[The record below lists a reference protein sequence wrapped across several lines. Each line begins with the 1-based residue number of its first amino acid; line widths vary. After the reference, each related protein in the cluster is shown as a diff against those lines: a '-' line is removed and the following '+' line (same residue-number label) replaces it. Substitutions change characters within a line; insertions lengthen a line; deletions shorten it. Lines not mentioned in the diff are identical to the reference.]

1 MRSLLQ
7 KLFFLVVPAIILLSQ
22 KVFAMAPIM
31 PLDEVR
37 SGMSGVGYTV
47 IDYRGVIEPFD
58 VDIVGVMGGSGKGS
72 TSMIMARASGALM
85 ERTGGVLQGMS
96 GSPIYVDGRLIG
108 ALAIGYKETSPYTFF
123 ITPIENMLKIWEM
136 PDKRAFDKPAVFVDR
151 KPTENQTSNE
161 NQTSTESQN
170 SDEKSSTENKTSDEN
185 TSSDEITKPT
195 ENDSDLDDL
204 GEEKIAIFFNGFDN
218 NGLDFLKKELTPLG
232 FKNFYAAPAAGSRTI
247 VNHNASLVPGAP
259 FGVAVICGDFTLG
272 ATGTVTAVD
281 NEKIIGFGHSFAHAG
296 NVNYFMTDATV
307 IGPLQGTTSGG
318 MRIASTG
325 DIIGRINQDRDAGVS
340 GILGKFPNVV
350 PITVRV
356 KNNSLNTVDT
366 YNASI
371 AYNENLLPK
380 LSVTIAYGALSK
392 SMDSLAEA
400 TVDVNFDIKTN
411 VTENGLIS
419 RRNMFYNDTDVGQ
432 VAIIELLQALNLVC
446 SNVTNES
453 DIFNIEVNMEVD
465 QERKSAS
472 LVSAVPDK
480 KDVKPGQTVNFAVT
494 LQPYR
499 KPTET
504 INIPYTIPLATRE
517 GTLTLDIHGG
527 AIIPTTQTAPTGIIT
542 PSTEPPAKEYERR
555 IKNFINAGRTNQIVI
570 EPTAIPAP
578 KTEKELKQA
587 LESAK
592 KAQERVL
599 KSGRKN
605 SAPQSQKFDADYI
618 IDNVI
623 QVSVN
628 VGKL

>member
-22 KVFAMAPIM
+22 KVFAMAQIM

-47 IDYRGVIEPFD
+47 IDYRGAIEPFD
-58 VDIVGVMGGSGKGS
+58 VDIVGVTGGSGKGV
-72 TSMIMARASGALM
+72 TSLIMARASGALM

-96 GSPIYVDGRLIG
+96 GSPIYVDGKLIG

-123 ITPIENMLKIWEM
+123 ITPIENMLKIWDM
-136 PDKRAFDKPAVFVDR
+136 PDNRAFERPAVFVNR
-151 KPTENQTSNE
+151 KTPVENQTSA
-161 NQTSTESQN
+161 ESP
-170 SDEKSSTENKTSDEN
+170 TSDEN
-185 TSSDEITKPT
+185 INST
-195 ENDSDLDDL
+195 ENNSTENNSVEVTTSTETDDGLNDL
-204 GEEKIAIFFNGFDN
+204 GEEKTAIFFNGFDN
-218 NGLDFLKKELTPLG
+218 NGLDFLKRELEPLG
-232 FKNFYAAPAAGSRTI
+232 FKDFYAAPAAGSRTI
-247 VNHNASLVPGAP
+247 INHNATLVPGAP

-281 NEKIIGFGHSFAHAG
+281 NERIIGFGHSFAHAG

-318 MRIASTG
+318 MRITSTG

-380 LSVTIAYGALSK
+380 LGVTVAYSALSK
-392 SMDSLAEA
+392 SMDSLSEA
-400 TVDVNFDIKTN
+400 TVTVNFDVKTN
-411 VTENGLIS
+411 AIESGSIS
-419 RRNMFYNDTDVGQ
+419 RQNMFYNDTDVGQ

-446 SNVTNES
+446 GNVTNES

-527 AIIPTTQTAPTGIIT
+527 AIIPTAQATPTGIIT
-542 PSTEPPAKEYERR
+542 PSTESPAKEYERR
-555 IKNFINAGRTNQIVI
+555 IKNFINAGRTNQIVV
-570 EPTAIPAP
+570 EPTLTPAP

-605 SAPQSQKFDADYI
+605 SAPQTQKFDADYI

>member
-22 KVFAMAPIM
+22 KVFAMAQIM

-58 VDIVGVMGGSGKGS
+58 VDIVGVTGGSGKGV
-72 TSMIMARASGALM
+72 TSLIMARASGALM

-96 GSPIYVDGRLIG
+96 GSPIYVDGKLIG

-123 ITPIENMLKIWEM
+123 ITPIENMLKIWDM
-136 PDKRAFDKPAVFVDR
+136 PDNRAFERPAVFVNR
-151 KPTENQTSNE
+151 KTPVENQTSA
-161 NQTSTESQN
+161 ESP
-170 SDEKSSTENKTSDEN
+170 TSDEN
-185 TSSDEITKPT
+185 INST
-195 ENDSDLDDL
+195 ENNSTENNSVEVTTSTETDDGLNDL
-204 GEEKIAIFFNGFDN
+204 GEEKTAIFFNGFDN
-218 NGLDFLKKELTPLG
+218 NGLDFLKRELEPLG
-232 FKNFYAAPAAGSRTI
+232 FKDFYAAPAAGSRTI
-247 VNHNASLVPGAP
+247 INHNATLVPGAP

-281 NEKIIGFGHSFAHAG
+281 NERIIGFGHSFAHAG

-318 MRIASTG
+318 MRITSTG

-356 KNNSLNTVDT
+356 KNNSLNTIDT

-380 LSVTIAYGALSK
+380 LGVTVAYSALSK
-392 SMDSLAEA
+392 SMDSLSEA
-400 TVDVNFDIKTN
+400 TVTVKS
-411 VTENGLIS
+411 GSIS
-419 RRNMFYNDTDVGQ
+419 RQNMFYNDTDVGQ

-446 SNVTNES
+446 GNVTNES

-527 AIIPTTQTAPTGIIT
+527 AIIPTAQATPTGIIT
-542 PSTEPPAKEYERR
+542 PSTESPAKEYERR
-555 IKNFINAGRTNQIVI
+555 IKNFINAGRTNQIVV
-570 EPTAIPAP
+570 EPTLTPAP

-605 SAPQSQKFDADYI
+605 SAPQTQKFDADYI

>member
-22 KVFAMAPIM
+22 KVFAMAQIM

-58 VDIVGVMGGSGKGS
+58 VDIVGVTGGSGKGV
-72 TSMIMARASGALM
+72 TSLIMARASGALM

-96 GSPIYVDGRLIG
+96 GSPIYVDGKLIG

-123 ITPIENMLKIWEM
+123 ITPIENMLKIWDM
-136 PDKRAFDKPAVFVDR
+136 PDNRAFERPAVFVNR
-151 KPTENQTSNE
+151 KTPVENQTSA
-161 NQTSTESQN
+161 ESP
-170 SDEKSSTENKTSDEN
+170 TSDEN
-185 TSSDEITKPT
+185 INST
-195 ENDSDLDDL
+195 ENNSTENNSVEVTTSTETDDGLNDL
-204 GEEKIAIFFNGFDN
+204 GEEKTAIFFNGFDN
-218 NGLDFLKKELTPLG
+218 NGLDFLKRELEPLG
-232 FKNFYAAPAAGSRTI
+232 FKDFYAAPAAGSRTI
-247 VNHNASLVPGAP
+247 INHNATLVPGAP

-281 NEKIIGFGHSFAHAG
+281 NERIIGFGHSFAHAG

-318 MRIASTG
+318 MRITSTG

-380 LSVTIAYGALSK
+380 LGVTVAYSALSK
-392 SMDSLAEA
+392 SMDSLSEA
-400 TVDVNFDIKTN
+400 TVTVNFDVKTN
-411 VTENGLIS
+411 AIESGSIS
-419 RRNMFYNDTDVGQ
+419 RQNMFYNDTDVGQ

-446 SNVTNES
+446 GNVTNES

-527 AIIPTTQTAPTGIIT
+527 AIIPTAQATPTGIIT
-542 PSTEPPAKEYERR
+542 PSTESPAKEYERR
-555 IKNFINAGRTNQIVI
+555 IKNFINAGRTNQIVV
-570 EPTAIPAP
+570 EPTLTPAP

-605 SAPQSQKFDADYI
+605 SAPQTQKFDADYI

>member
-22 KVFAMAPIM
+22 KVFAMAQIM

-47 IDYRGVIEPFD
+47 IDYRGIIEPFD
-58 VDIVGVMGGSGKGS
+58 VDIVGVTGGSGKGV
-72 TSMIMARASGALM
+72 TSLIMARASGALM

-96 GSPIYVDGRLIG
+96 GSPIYIDGKLIG

-123 ITPIENMLKIWEM
+123 ITPIENMLKIWDM
-136 PDKRAFDKPAVFVDR
+136 PDNRALDKPAVFVDR
-151 KPTENQTSNE
+151 KTPVE
-161 NQTSTESQN
+161 NQTSTESP
-170 SDEKSSTENKTSDEN
+170 TSDEN
-185 TSSDEITKPT
+185 INST
-195 ENDSDLDDL
+195 ENNSTENNSVEVTTSTETDASLNDL
-204 GEEKIAIFFNGFDN
+204 GEEKTAIFFNGFDN
-218 NGLDFLKKELTPLG
+218 NGLDFLKKELEPLG
-232 FKNFYAAPAAGSRTI
+232 FKDFYAAPAAGSRTI
-247 VNHNASLVPGAP
+247 INHNATLVPGAP

-281 NEKIIGFGHSFAHAG
+281 NERIIGFGHSFAHAG

-318 MRIASTG
+318 MRITSTG

-356 KNNSLNTVDT
+356 KNNSLNTIDT

-380 LSVTIAYGALSK
+380 LGVTVVYSALSK

-400 TVDVNFDIKTN
+400 TVTVNFDVKTN
-411 VTENGLIS
+411 AIESGSIS
-419 RRNMFYNDTDVGQ
+419 RQNMFYNDTDVGQ

-446 SNVTNES
+446 GNVTNES

-499 KPTET
+499 KPAET

-527 AIIPTTQTAPTGIIT
+527 AIIPTAQATPTGIIT
-542 PSTEPPAKEYERR
+542 PSTESPAKEYERR
-555 IKNFINAGRTNQIVI
+555 IKNFINAGRTNQIVV
-570 EPTAIPAP
+570 EPTLTPAP

-605 SAPQSQKFDADYI
+605 SAPQTQKFDADYI

>member
-1 MRSLLQ
+1 
-7 KLFFLVVPAIILLSQ
+7 
-22 KVFAMAPIM
+22 
-31 PLDEVR
+31 
-37 SGMSGVGYTV
+37 
-47 IDYRGVIEPFD
+47 
-58 VDIVGVMGGSGKGS
+58 
-72 TSMIMARASGALM
+72 
-85 ERTGGVLQGMS
+85 
-96 GSPIYVDGRLIG
+96 
-108 ALAIGYKETSPYTFF
+108 
-123 ITPIENMLKIWEM
+123 
-136 PDKRAFDKPAVFVDR
+136 
-151 KPTENQTSNE
+151 
-161 NQTSTESQN
+161 
-170 SDEKSSTENKTSDEN
+170 
-185 TSSDEITKPT
+185 
-195 ENDSDLDDL
+195 
-204 GEEKIAIFFNGFDN
+204 
-218 NGLDFLKKELTPLG
+218 
-232 FKNFYAAPAAGSRTI
+232 
-247 VNHNASLVPGAP
+247 
-259 FGVAVICGDFTLG
+259 
-272 ATGTVTAVD
+272 
-281 NEKIIGFGHSFAHAG
+281 
-296 NVNYFMTDATV
+296 MTDATV

-318 MRIASTG
+318 MRITSTG

-356 KNNSLNTVDT
+356 KNNSLNTIDT

-380 LSVTIAYGALSK
+380 LGVPVAYSALSK
-392 SMDSLAEA
+392 SMDSLSEA
-400 TVDVNFDIKTN
+400 TVTVNFDVKTN
-411 VTENGLIS
+411 AIESGSIS
-419 RRNMFYNDTDVGQ
+419 RQNMFYNDTDVGQ

-446 SNVTNES
+446 GNVTNES

-527 AIIPTTQTAPTGIIT
+527 AIIPTAQATPTGIIT
-542 PSTEPPAKEYERR
+542 PSTESPAKEYERR
-555 IKNFINAGRTNQIVI
+555 IKNFINAGRTNQIVV
-570 EPTAIPAP
+570 EPTLTPAP

-605 SAPQSQKFDADYI
+605 SAPQTQKFDADYI

>member
-7 KLFFLVVPAIILLSQ
+7 KLFFLVVPAIILLSRN
-22 KVFAMAPIM
+22 VFAMAQIM

-58 VDIVGVMGGSGKGS
+58 VDIVGVTGGSGKGA
-72 TSMIMARASGALM
+72 TSLIMARASGALM

-96 GSPIYVDGRLIG
+96 GSPIYVDGKLIG

-123 ITPIENMLKIWEM
+123 ITPIENMLKIWDM
-136 PDKRAFDKPAVFVDR
+136 PDNRAFDKPAVFVER
-151 KPTENQTSNE
+151 KPAENNSAE
-161 NQTSTESQN
+161 NNSTEEN
-170 SDEKSSTENKTSDEN
+170 STENNSAEN
-185 TSSDEITKPT
+185 TNSTENNSAEVTTPT
-195 ENDSDLDDL
+195 ETDDNLDDL
-204 GEEKIAIFFNGFDN
+204 GEEKTAIFFNGFDN
-218 NGLDFLKKELTPLG
+218 NGLDFLKKELEPLG
-232 FKNFYAAPAAGSRTI
+232 FKDFYAAPAAGSRTI
-247 VNHNASLVPGAP
+247 VNHSASLVPGAP

-281 NEKIIGFGHSFAHAG
+281 NERILGFGHSFAHAG

-307 IGPLQGTTSGG
+307 IGPLSGTTSGG

-380 LSVTIAYGALSK
+380 LGVTVAYSALSK

-400 TVDVNFDIKTN
+400 TVTVNFDVKTN
-411 VTENGLIS
+411 AIEDGFIS
-419 RRNMFYNDTDVGQ
+419 RKNMFYNDTDVGQ
-432 VAIIELLQALNLVC
+432 IAIIELLQALNLVC
-446 SNVTNES
+446 GNVTNES

-517 GTLTLDIHGG
+517 GTLTLDIRGG
-527 AIIPTTQTAPTGIIT
+527 AIIPTAQAAPAGVIT

-555 IKNFINAGRTNQIVI
+555 IKNFINAGRTNQIVV
-570 EPTAIPAP
+570 EPTLTPAP
-578 KTEKELKQA
+578 KSEKELKQA

-605 SAPQSQKFDADYI
+605 SAPQTQKFDADYI

-628 VGKL
+628 VGRL